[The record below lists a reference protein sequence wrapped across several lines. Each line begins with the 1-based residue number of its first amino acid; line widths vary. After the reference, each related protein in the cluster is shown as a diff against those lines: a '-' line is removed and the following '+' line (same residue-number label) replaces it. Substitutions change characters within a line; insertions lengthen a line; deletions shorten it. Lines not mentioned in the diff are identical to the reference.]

1 MMLNTDDGVRMNP
14 YSASIKKNWRGII
27 LILISAFTLAGGQ
40 FLWKLSL
47 GNNPF
52 LLVSGFALYGL
63 GAFFMIASYRFG
75 SLSVLHPMMSA
86 SYVFAFIL
94 GGVFLKESITLLMLL
109 GLLIII
115 IGNIF
120 VGGGD
125 N

>member
-1 MMLNTDDGVRMNP
+1 MLINDEWYDE
-14 YSASIKKNWRGII
+14 S
-27 LILISAFTLAGGQ
+27 ILISAFALAGGQ

-47 GNNPF
+47 GNDLF
-52 LLVSGFALYGL
+52 LLVSGFALYGI
-63 GAFFMIASYRFG
+63 GAIFMIASYRYG

-94 GGVFLKESITLLMLL
+94 GGIFLKESITILMIF

>member
-1 MMLNTDDGVRMNP
+1 
-14 YSASIKKNWRGII
+14 
-27 LILISAFTLAGGQ
+27 
-40 FLWKLSL
+40 
-47 GNNPF
+47 
-52 LLVSGFALYGL
+52 
-63 GAFFMIASYRFG
+63 
-75 SLSVLHPMMSA
+75 MMSA

-94 GGVFLKESITLLMLL
+94 GGIFLKESITILMIF